1 MPAMMT
7 DETER
12 GVTKEHIRIRED
24 SQDIPPQLPPTQQRN
39 IRFPPRPSSGH
50 NPSTQPLPSLKLRR
64 WRPLSAGGNTTLHSS
79 QAKGNVSGSKVPKPP
94 VKSNQKPAESKSKR
108 ELTLSE
114 RNYKKSRLMK
124 FTYPTQMHNWVG
136 PQPNEVPNM
145 LKRSVPRC
153 LQRGNYYARLP
164 QRHACHYAP
173 WKSITH
179 VNRHQ
184 FTSFSLPHPRNKKEQ
199 EALEVKA
206 KNTPR
211 TPRHVVKE
219 SDTENDDEATQ
230 NVLELA
236 ASADDHDDDENVS
249 KNGSYHYV
257 YEESNTNQAKD
268 LNGSDNED
276 GHSVKSARSEEY
288 EYQEIP
294 TNKKKDVKDTDDY
307 ENDFDKEEQ
316 DIRNGNRSDDSN
328 ESGVNSD
335 IDDDTDNDNNRKS
348 SSRRSSKISK
358 DSSKGRR
365 RSNSSINDDIEDE
378 TRSIAAQEQPTSRRS
393 SRVSNH
399 SSRSRRDSSNESI
412 IDEVESTKAK
422 GPTKR
427 RDSIASEDEI
437 VEEDDE
443 TTNKSE
449 KLESKGRGS
458 SSEAESVGSD
468 NDEDTKKHKPSRP
481 SSSNKSKSSIRSN
494 VSESDEEKELDTG
507 RKAAVTSRHSSASS
521 KRKRSITSQQN
532 IAESRKNSISKR
544 KSSVSARKSSIVSDG
559 KDSVTSKNSYVAS
572 RRSSAAS
579 RNEAQQSRKNSIA
592 SNRKDFVVSQKS
604 AANGQK
610 DSVSRRSA
618 DSDEESKR

>member
-12 GVTKEHIRIRED
+12 GVTKKHTRIRED
-24 SQDIPPQLPPTQQRN
+24 CQDIPPQLPPTQQRN
-39 IRFPPRPSSGH
+39 IRFPQRPSSAH

-164 QRHACHYAP
+164 RRHACHYAP

-236 ASADDHDDDENVS
+236 ASVDDHDDDENVS

-268 LNGSDNED
+268 LNGSDNEE

-294 TNKKKDVKDTDDY
+294 TNKKKDGKDTDDY
-307 ENDFDKEEQ
+307 EDDFDKEEQ
-316 DIRNGNRSDDSN
+316 DIRNGNRSDDSH
-328 ESGVNSD
+328 ESGVNSETD
-335 IDDDTDNDNNRKS
+335 EDTDNYNKKKS
-348 SSRRSSKISK
+348 SSRTSRKISN
-358 DSSKGRR
+358 DSSKEK
-365 RSNSSINDDIEDE
+365 RSNSSINDDIEDK

-399 SSRSRRDSSNESI
+399 SSRSRRNSSNESI

-449 KLESKGRGS
+449 KLESKGRGL

-468 NDEDTKKHKPSRP
+468 NDEDTKKHKPGRP

-494 VSESDEEKELDTG
+494 VSESDEEKKLETG

-544 KSSVSARKSSIVSDG
+544 KSSVSTRKSSIVSDG

-579 RNEAQQSRKNSIA
+579 RNEALQSRKSSIA
-592 SNRKDFVVSQKS
+592 SNRKDSVVSQKS
-604 AANGQK
+604 ASNGQK
-610 DSVSRRSA
+610 DSVSGRSA
-618 DSDEESKR
+618 DSDVESKR